1 METTGK
7 EAAPR
12 RAGGGDSR
20 TGNVVAGVLKWVE
33 PWFSAYGVVG
43 ILVLGVAPIFMPVTV
58 DAAGGDATAVGLV
71 VAAFYVGGLFAP
83 VLSSLTDR
91 RGWQRIVFVGCFP
104 VMAAGVAA
112 FAFVEGTWLWAL
124 FALIFGGAGSLACSV
139 AGLFVVEAHPREEW
153 NQRLSWF
160 RLAYGAGQVVGL
172 VIAAVAVAELKTGWL
187 ITAALLL
194 AGTVLARIK
203 LPALGPAAAEP
214 RPAGAGPLAGLA
226 GKYGLFLLMWLLVMT
241 GVQTFFNVVP
251 LVMRDAFDVSASTS
265 SWLFLA
271 GAAVGTLCYPLAGT
285 LAGRWGAGQV
295 LLLGIAMMTV
305 SFGVMFGVS
314 HVHAGGMAYIGG
326 AGLVIA
332 AIAYTFVVAA
342 ATMMIAGLAPGS
354 EGSAMGLLNGIIAGG
369 AVIGALVPSYVAKAL
384 GYSSLTAMAAGI
396 LILAALVGIPLFRR
410 SLWLGGEHGQA
421 AHS

>member
-1 METTGK
+1 MTVACAALGI
-7 EAAPR
+7 EARAVR
-12 RAGGGDSR
+12 RGRPGADVR
-20 TGNVVAGVLKWVE
+20 
-33 PWFSAYGVVG
+33 VVG
-43 ILVLGVAPIFMPVTV
+43 MRA
-58 DAAGGDATAVGLV
+58 
-71 VAAFYVGGLFAP
+71 
-83 VLSSLTDR
+83 R
-91 RGWQRIVFVGCFP
+91 R
-104 VMAAGVAA
+104 
-112 FAFVEGTWLWAL
+112 LD
-124 FALIFGGAGSLACSV
+124 
-139 AGLFVVEAHPREEW
+139 
-153 NQRLSWF
+153 
-160 RLAYGAGQVVGL
+160 RLA
-172 VIAAVAVAELKTGWL
+172 T
-187 ITAALLL
+187 T
-194 AGTVLARIK
+194 
-203 LPALGPAAAEP
+203 
-214 RPAGAGPLAGLA
+214 
-226 GKYGLFLLMWLLVMT
+226 
-241 GVQTFFNVVP
+241 
-251 LVMRDAFDVSASTS
+251 
-265 SWLFLA
+265 
-271 GAAVGTLCYPLAGT
+271 
-285 LAGRWGAGQV
+285 AGQV